1 MQVLFPSLSFLFQL
15 IAEPPPWQTELTK
28 DELIQK
34 LNTTAKSADHLNELL
49 RESEATNAILMEQIK
64 VSRHAGNVGT
74 AVISV
79 VCFLDQMFNAK
90 CFRKSQF
97 IKIW

>member
-1 MQVLFPSLSFLFQL
+1 MLFPSLSILFQL
-15 IAEPPPWQTELTK
+15 IAEPSQWQAELTK

-74 AVISV
+74 DLISM
-79 VCFLDQMFNAK
+79 VCFLDQIFKTKNV
-90 CFRKSQF
+90 SENPSL
-97 IKIW
+97 

>member
-1 MQVLFPSLSFLFQL
+1 MQVLLPSLSFPSQL
-15 IAEPPPWQTELTK
+15 IAEPSQWQTELTK

-74 AVISV
+74 ALISM
-79 VCFLDQMFNAK
+79 VCFLDQMFNTK
-90 CFRKSQF
+90 YVSENPSL
-97 IKIW
+97 